1 MTKMF
6 EEFIRSDID
15 QLQEFE
21 KEPKGELTL
30 IISEKFEYKKEIQKL
45 SESDKRNIEKMIE
58 KLKNF

>member
-21 KEPKGELTL
+21 KEPKGELTI
-30 IISEKFEYKKEIQKL
+30 IISEKFEYKKVE
-45 SESDKRNIEKMIE
+45 
-58 KLKNF
+58 